1 MIVLPDEFQ
10 MDWGEMKLDV
20 KIHTTNERKV
30 FEVAFPDGR
39 PRLFMSRSVIAS
51 GQKIWMSIP
60 EGRQKE
66 ALPIGK
72 VIVNYFQQQQN
83 QQ

>member
-1 MIVLPDEFQ
+1 MITLPDDFQ
-10 MDWGEMKLDV
+10 LEWGTMKLDI
-20 KIHTTNERKV
+20 KIHTKSERKV
-30 FEVAFPDGR
+30 FEVIFADGR

-51 GQKIWMSIP
+51 GEKVWMSIP
-60 EGRQKE
+60 EGRQIE

-72 VIVNYFQQQQN
+72 LIVKYFQQQQN

>member
-1 MIVLPDEFQ
+1 MIVLPDNFQ
-10 MDWGEMKLDV
+10 IEWGELMLEI
-20 KIHTTNERKV
+20 KIHSYGERKT
-30 FEVAFPDGR
+30 FEVIFSDGR

-51 GQKIWMSIP
+51 GEKVWMSIP
-60 EGRQKE
+60 EGRQIE

-72 VIVNYFQQQQN
+72 LIVKYFQQQQN